1 MYEVRDLCHGSQK
14 TAALMNAISD
24 QTSGF
29 RKSDSKEALR
39 GRIVSLRSGCVIVRQ
54 TQKTHREIALLLLD
68 YCVALANTRER
79 P

>member
-39 GRIVSLRSGCVIVRQ
+39 GRIVSPRSGCVIVRQ
-54 TQKTHREIALLLLD
+54 TQKTHREIPLLLA
-68 YCVALANTRER
+68 YCVALANSRER